1 MEQKRPADII
11 QELLDYLWNGL
22 GLEEKGWKRLKKGD
36 FKKKMKNGL
45 TYQIWFDRSRYNYI
59 DYEIGHGNVEVG
71 FSCIIKQGDDYLYSF
86 RIEPTTGG
94 SFFRMLTEDLRLNT
108 GLLDTFLPLVKAN
121 YLDFIDRFEADPVEA
136 LQPVCAPFTEAEDY
150 SWFIYVREQMVE
162 RYGTAE
168 QMEEYRRQAELRG
181 TPGHKAKNWMGSML
195 FHLSHANDVDQAW
208 ASSRTRE
215 ELDQVVEPFVQ
226 TLNDLLDEYMSIYGV
241 NTWAMST
248 YESRRG
254 LARNYITPIIG
265 DMLLSDITPR
275 MMDKYYRDLLSVKT
289 VSVNNR
295 KPTSEYLTPHTVR
308 EIHKLL
314 RSAFNQAVR
323 WELISR
329 NPVLN
334 ATLPKEEH
342 KERDIWT
349 AETLSKAM
357 EVCDDPILSLALNLA
372 FSCSLRIGEM
382 LGLTWDCIDIAP
394 QSIENGSAYI
404 FVNKELQR
412 VTRGALDDLSDKGV
426 IKKFPPCIASTHTAL
441 VLKEPKTKTS
451 IRRVYLPKTVAYMLV
466 ERKKEIDELMDLF
479 GDEYIDNN
487 LVFCSSNGR
496 PMESQVINRAFNKLI
511 KENGLPHVVFHS
523 LRHSSI
529 TYKLK
534 LNGGDMKSVQ
544 GDSGH
549 AQVKMVADVYS
560 HIIDEDRCINAQRLE
575 EAFYSSKTPDPVEDT
590 EPKTADTAVTESD
603 ESDAAKILELL
614 KNPETAALLKQ
625 LAKAL

>member
-1 MEQKRPADII
+1 
-11 QELLDYLWNGL
+11 
-22 GLEEKGWKRLKKGD
+22 
-36 FKKKMKNGL
+36 
-45 TYQIWFDRSRYNYI
+45 
-59 DYEIGHGNVEVG
+59 
-71 FSCIIKQGDDYLYSF
+71 
-86 RIEPTTGG
+86 
-94 SFFRMLTEDLRLNT
+94 
-108 GLLDTFLPLVKAN
+108 
-121 YLDFIDRFEADPVEA
+121 
-136 LQPVCAPFTEAEDY
+136 
-150 SWFIYVREQMVE
+150 
-162 RYGTAE
+162 
-168 QMEEYRRQAELRG
+168 
-181 TPGHKAKNWMGSML
+181 
-195 FHLSHANDVDQAW
+195 
-208 ASSRTRE
+208 
-215 ELDQVVEPFVQ
+215 
-226 TLNDLLDEYMSIYGV
+226 
-241 NTWAMST
+241 
-248 YESRRG
+248 
-254 LARNYITPIIG
+254 
-265 DMLLSDITPR
+265 
-275 MMDKYYRDLLSVKT
+275 
-289 VSVNNR
+289 
-295 KPTSEYLTPHTVR
+295 
-308 EIHKLL
+308 
-314 RSAFNQAVR
+314 
-323 WELISR
+323 
-329 NPVLN
+329 
-334 ATLPKEEH
+334 
-342 KERDIWT
+342 
-349 AETLSKAM
+349 M

-466 ERKKEIDELMDLF
+466 ERKKEIDELMELF

-575 EAFYSSKTPDPVEDT
+575 EAFYSSKIPDPVEDT

>member
-1 MEQKRPADII
+1 MQNSTNMRILELLRFLYERTDENHPATVSDII
-11 QELLDYLWNGL
+11 AHLNG
-22 GLEEKGWKRLKKGD
+22 KG
-36 FKKKMKNGL
+36 
-45 TYQIWFDRSRYNYI
+45 I
-59 DYEIGHGNVEVG
+59 
-71 FSCIIKQGDDYLYSF
+71 
-86 RIEPTTGG
+86 
-94 SFFRMLTEDLRLNT
+94 
-108 GLLDTFLPLVKAN
+108 
-121 YLDFIDRFEADPVEA
+121 
-136 LQPVCAPFTEAEDY
+136 
-150 SWFIYVREQMVE
+150 
-162 RYGTAE
+162 
-168 QMEEYRRQAELRG
+168 
-181 TPGHKAKNWMGSML
+181 
-195 FHLSHANDVDQAW
+195 
-208 ASSRTRE
+208 
-215 ELDQVVEPFVQ
+215 
-226 TLNDLLDEYMSIYGV
+226 
-241 NTWAMST
+241 
-248 YESRRG
+248 
-254 LARNYITPIIG
+254 
-265 DMLLSDITPR
+265 
-275 MMDKYYRDLLSVKT
+275 
-289 VSVNNR
+289 
-295 KPTSEYLTPHTVR
+295 
-308 EIHKLL
+308 
-314 RSAFNQAVR
+314 QAVR
-323 WELISR
+323 QTVYADTNALID
-329 NPVLN
+329 
-334 ATLPKEEH
+334 A
-342 KERDIWT
+342 
-349 AETLSKAM
+349 
-357 EVCDDPILSLALNLA
+357 
-372 FSCSLRIGEM
+372 G
-382 LGLTWDCIDIAP
+382 IDIVVVKSTQNQYFMGNRLFEYPELKMLTDAVA
-394 QSIENGSAYI
+394 SSKIISAKKSEELVQKLCRLTSLHQAKQLQKFAALSSRVKPHNEKVYYIIDNIQTAIGNHQQIRFQYYEYTQEKKKILKHDGYYYVVNPYALEWKNDHYYLIGFSLKHQKIAHFRVDRLTSVEYI

-590 EPKTADTAVTESD
+590 EPKTADTAVTERD